1 MSQLVNA
8 FMPAVKISIYMGWI
22 EPLQFSGNPATFK
35 QMLRWLETY
44 LAEWV
49 TSCKS
54 PKIFHGWACRQDRLT
69 SKLIYHSFPSM
80 ELYFASLLAHGIIPY
95 VLKNIQHP
103 DLHAKEICLVHFK
116 LRIWEKQN
124 KTSKKKPQTANKKSK
139 DTNQPG
145 KISVLSESSEILFP
159 TFCSPCCRLSQAMRL
174 GFCFSYQL
182 WHC

>member
-22 EPLQFSGNPATFK
+22 EPLQFSGSPATFK

-49 TSCKS
+49 TSCKT
-54 PKIFHGWACRQDRLT
+54 PKIFHGWACRRDRLT
-69 SKLIYHSFPSM
+69 SKLIHHSFPSM
-80 ELYFASLLAHGIIPY
+80 ELYFACLLAHGIIPY

-103 DLHAKEICLVHFK
+103 DLHAKEICLVHYK

-124 KTSKKKPQTANKKSK
+124 KTSKKNPKPPIKRARTLTSLGRSQCFLRVQKSC
-139 DTNQPG
+139 
-145 KISVLSESSEILFP
+145 FP
-159 TFCSPCCRLSQAMRL
+159 HFAARVA
-174 GFCFSYQL
+174 G
-182 WHC
+182 